1 MFYAIRFHTDIVG
14 TMPALSTIILPT
26 NSIKPY
32 NVKHSLL
39 RDFARLKI
47 TSLGAGAMSR

>member
-14 TMPALSTIILPT
+14 TTPALSTIILPT
-26 NSIKPY
+26 NGTKSF

-39 RDFARLKI
+39 RDFARLK
-47 TSLGAGAMSR
+47 TTCSEVGAMAQ

>member
-1 MFYAIRFHTDIVG
+1 MFYARRFHADTVRII
-14 TMPALSTIILPT
+14 PPLSTIILPT

-32 NVKHSLL
+32 KVKHSLL

-47 TSLGAGAMSR
+47 TCSGVGAMSR